1 MFHDG
6 YAPWMGTLDW
16 LNKCI
21 TSRLISIDGYNV
33 YRTAQPKKG
42 GGTAIFVKSKFHVN
56 VLFWVSE
63 SAIWPFGPR
72 GLQTFAH
79 HSWFCYRTPSGVS
92 DAVHS
97 STKLLSD
104 LKVNKILLMWDLNC
118 NWLHPVWNEFKAAVT
133 RWYWP
138 RFKCLVI
145 LQMFHINTRLH
156 QFLQMTIE

>member
-6 YAPWMGTLDW
+6 HAPCMGTLDW
-16 LNKCI
+16 CRCYSDETWLNKSI
-21 TSRLISIDGYNV
+21 TSRLISIYGYNE
-33 YRTAQPKKG
+33 YRTDQTKKG

-79 HSWFCYRTPSGVS
+79 HSWCCYRTPSGVS

-104 LKVNKILLMWDLNC
+104 LKVNKIVLMWDLNC
-118 NWLHPVWNEFKAAVT
+118 NWLHPVWNEFKA
-133 RWYWP
+133 
-138 RFKCLVI
+138 CCNSLI
-145 LQMFHINTRLH
+145 LA
-156 QFLQMTIE
+156 